1 MKKQILNFIEIA
13 LKNKINQYG
22 DSEINET
29 VLKEKLD
36 NGDIVGALREL
47 KFEQMNGDYIE
58 VIDVTDLINDV
69 IHEDLRT
76 IEFPNEL
83 NGFDFE
89 VKYGTKV
96 LIEYLEQKQKNDLE
110 LETLDNL
117 KQYPN
122 PCYCD
127 VDNFMLEN
135 RVKKYKADIIQ
146 KIREELR
153 K

>member
-1 MKKQILNFIEIA
+1 MKEQIFEFIEIA

-36 NGDIVGALREL
+36 NGDVVGALKEL
-47 KFEQMNGDYIE
+47 KFEQMNGDYVE
-58 VIDVTDLINDV
+58 VIDVTDLMIDV
-69 IHEDLRT
+69 IHEDLREV
-76 IEFPNEL
+76 EFPDEL
-83 NGFDFE
+83 NGFDYE
-89 VKYGTKV
+89 EKYGTKALV
-96 LIEYLEQKQKNDLE
+96 EYLKQKEKSE
-110 LETLDNL
+110 LEQEILENL
-117 KQYPN
+117 KLYPN

-135 RVKKYKADIIQ
+135 RVEKYKDDIIQ
-146 KIREELR
+146 RIREKLR